1 MIERITGLITFLSNY
16 GIPTELVLIV
26 IFLLFLWVVK
36 KITSVFIGVLKVLA
50 VSVLFPFILQKVGLI
65 ATVDINT
72 ILFWINIGMLIYI
85 LYLMYRTATG
95 FGKLIKKL
103 FGR

>member
-1 MIERITGLITFLSNY
+1 MIERLTGFLTFLTGY
-16 GIPTELVLIV
+16 GIPTELVLIATFL
-26 IFLLFLWVVK
+26 IFLWIVK
-36 KITSVFIGVLKVLA
+36 KMASVFMGALKVL
-50 VSVLFPFILQKVGLI
+50 VLSVLFPFILRKIGLI

-72 ILFWINIGMLIYI
+72 ILFWINIGMIIYI

-103 FGR
+103 FGQ